1 MRLKFI
7 VFLAAFISLSSC
19 VEKKKPQT
27 TPWGTPVKKSVKKDS
42 IAVEDTFK
50 LSDIQNNGELIML
63 TVSGPTTYYDYRG
76 YKMGTQ
82 YLLCEKFAQ
91 AIGVSLRVEVCK
103 DIADMVR
110 RLKKGEG
117 DVIAYPLP
125 KNIKDI
131 QYCASSWA
139 VQKGNRELADTLN
152 RWYKPDMA
160 EKMKEEESVL
170 LTSRN
175 VIRHVY
181 SPVLNK
187 SQGVLSHYD
196 HFFQEYASVA
206 RCDWRLLAAQ
216 CYQESTFD
224 PHARSFA
231 GACGLMQIMPSTAYE
246 LGLPEDKIW
255 DPESN
260 IAAAAKYIRQL
271 DYHFRDIRN
280 SAERRKFVLAA
291 YNGGMWHVR
300 DAMSLTEKFG
310 GDPRRWND
318 VSEYV
323 RKLATPEFFNDSVVK
338 YGYMRGSETADYVSR
353 IHSRWAQ
360 YRGVA
365 KERGKGSA
373 PARRKSGHKNKYRV

>member
-231 GACGLMQIMPSTAYE
+231 GACGLMQIMPSTAHE

-338 YGYMRGSETADYVSR
+338 YGFRPLHVGRADTKTSIVCDK
-353 IHSRWAQ
+353 
-360 YRGVA
+360 VL
-365 KERGKGSA
+365 
-373 PARRKSGHKNKYRV
+373 

>member
-19 VEKKKPQT
+19 VEKKMPET

-231 GACGLMQIMPSTAYE
+231 GACGLMQIMPSTAHE

>member
-1 MRLKFI
+1 
-7 VFLAAFISLSSC
+7 
-19 VEKKKPQT
+19 
-27 TPWGTPVKKSVKKDS
+27 
-42 IAVEDTFK
+42 
-50 LSDIQNNGELIML
+50 
-63 TVSGPTTYYDYRG
+63 
-76 YKMGTQ
+76 
-82 YLLCEKFAQ
+82 
-91 AIGVSLRVEVCK
+91 
-103 DIADMVR
+103 
-110 RLKKGEG
+110 
-117 DVIAYPLP
+117 
-125 KNIKDI
+125 
-131 QYCASSWA
+131 
-139 VQKGNRELADTLN
+139 
-152 RWYKPDMA
+152 MA

-231 GACGLMQIMPSTAYE
+231 GACGLMQIMPSTAHE